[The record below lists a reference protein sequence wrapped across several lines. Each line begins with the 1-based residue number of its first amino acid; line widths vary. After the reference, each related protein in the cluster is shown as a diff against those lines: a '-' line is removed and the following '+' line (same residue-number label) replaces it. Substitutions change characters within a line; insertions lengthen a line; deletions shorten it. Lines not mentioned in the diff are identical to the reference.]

1 MGLLDQATNAINTA
15 KKVIS
20 DTSLAKNLSTS
31 AVSAVSGAANKIA
44 GQAVG
49 QAAGKVSNAVQ
60 DVTRLVQLTDLKNI
74 QAFNTANQTKISTN
88 LKPPFG
94 NPLNYY
100 TAYNCIFS
108 LSVLT
113 DYQVNFPDETYRQ
126 GKTGVTILK
135 SASLNPDD
143 RVPTP
148 YGMPGNTSG
157 KFDFFLDD
165 LVINSA
171 VGMDKATGNTNAT
184 ALTFVVTEP
193 YSMGGFMEA
202 MQIAAKSTGNEQ
214 TYLTAP
220 YLLTIEFKGWDVDGK
235 DYVIPGSKKY
245 IPIKI
250 REVTMRVT
258 GRGSVYNIEAYPWNE
273 QAFSEVYTTLK
284 TPVNISGSSV
294 QEMLQTGEKSL
305 QKVVNDRLRS
315 EVKQGSVAIPDEIL
329 ILFPSDIS
337 TGNNAGE
344 SEAPKTATTSPASS
358 AASTIESRL
367 KVTKSSPDKGFE
379 QKKDDLNAIGAAKM
393 GFSYERKGDAP
404 FGKDNVV
411 YDETTGIWK
420 RGDLT
425 VDPST
430 SDFRFAQG
438 SNIVNAINQVILQS
452 DYCRQALKPSQVDKR
467 GMIPWFKVETQVYNI
482 DSPANLQKT
491 GDKPRLIV
499 FRIIPYLAHSSRIT
513 KANSKPKGYS
523 ALKEEAIKEYNYIY
537 TGKNLD
543 IIDFEISFQAG
554 FYQSFAAD
562 NFVNNESEKI
572 KENTSGDLDEESD
585 VAQSEQSRLALQAQG
600 VEVPAAGSA
609 GTKNRPMTIKNRTD
623 GGGGGGVETQAV
635 RVAGQFHDAITN
647 GADMIELNMTILGD
661 PYYITD
667 SGVGNYTAPITDLIN
682 LNGDGSMNYQNGEVD
697 VIVYFRTPLDIDQQ
711 AGTMSFGPSEL
722 VKDFSGLYQVLEI
735 DSRFSNGRFTQL
747 LKMNRRLLQEV
758 EGETSGLPS
767 LQTPGLSDE
776 QIAANNAALGD
787 FPG

>member
-1 MGLLDQATNAINTA
+1 MGLLDQATNAINSA

-31 AVSAVSGAANKIA
+31 AVSAVSGAINKIA
-44 GQAVG
+44 GQEITQAV
-49 QAAGKVSNAVQ
+49 GKVSNAVQ
-60 DVTRLVQLTDLKNI
+60 DVSRLVQLTDLKNI

-135 SASLNPDD
+135 SASLNPND
-143 RVPTP
+143 RVATP
-148 YGMPGNTSG
+148 YGMPGNPSG

-165 LVINSA
+165 LTINST

-184 ALTFVVTEP
+184 GLNFMVTEP

-220 YLLTIEFKGWDVDGK
+220 YLLTIEFKGWDVNGK

-250 REVTMRVT
+250 LEVSMRVT
-258 GRGSVYNIEAYPWNE
+258 GKGSMYTIGAYPWNE

-305 QKVVNDRLRS
+305 QKVVNDRLKS
-315 EVKQGSVAIPDEIL
+315 EVKQGSVAVPDEIL
-329 ILFPSDIS
+329 ILFPSDIA
-337 TGNNAGE
+337 TGNVTGDSASN
-344 SEAPKTATTSPASS
+344 KTATTSPA
-358 AASTIESRL
+358 AASNSTIETRL
-367 KVTKSSPDKGFE
+367 KVSKSSPDKGFE
-379 QKKDDLNAIGAAKM
+379 QKTDDLNAIGAAKM
-393 GFSYERKGDAP
+393 GFSYERKGDTP

-411 YDETTGIWK
+411 YDEATGIWK

-425 VDPST
+425 VDPSK

-438 SNIVNAINQVILQS
+438 SNITNAINQVILQS
-452 DYCRQALKPSQVDKR
+452 DYCRQALSPSQVDKR
-467 GMIPWFKVETQVYNI
+467 GMIPWFKIETQVYNI
-482 DSPANLQKT
+482 DSEANLKKT
-491 GDKPRLIV
+491 GDKPRLVV

-513 KANSKPKGYS
+513 KANSKPKGYA

-543 IIDFEISFQAG
+543 ILDFDITFQAG

-562 NFVNNESEKI
+562 NYVNTESEKT
-572 KENTSGDLDEESD
+572 KENTSGDIDEEST
-585 VAQSEQSRLALQAQG
+585 VAASENARFEAQQAEIYG
-600 VEVPAAGSA
+600 TAVPATGSA

-635 RVAGQFHDAITN
+635 RVARQFHDAMTN

-697 VIVYFRTPLDIDQQ
+697 VIVNFRTPLDVDQQ
-711 AGTMSFGPSEL
+711 AGTMSFGPTEL

-735 DSRFSNGRFTQL
+735 DSKFSNGKFIQTI
-747 LKMNRRLLQEV
+747 KMNRRLLQEV
-758 EGETSGLPS
+758 EGESTSLS
-767 LQTPGLSDE
+767 SFQSPGNLTAA
-776 QIAANNAALGD
+776 QAIAAGA
-787 FPG
+787 